1 MMDSNSKLSDP
12 GGVRSLHARWVVTAE
27 LVLES
32 AAHLGG
38 GDGDATDMVLVRDAR
53 EGVPLLPGTS
63 LAGALRGHLADVLGG
78 YRSSE
83 DTRVAALFGGGR
95 GDDLGAQS
103 PLIVFD
109 SQGVLPREH
118 PVEIRDGVAI
128 DPRTGTAE
136 EHKKF
141 DIEILPAGTRFP
153 LRFECLVAEP
163 GEESKLVSLLVTSLS
178 ALVLGEASIG
188 ARRSRGL
195 GAVRTEGW
203 RARRHELSS
212 GAGWC
217 TWLTSD
223 PEQPFSTD
231 ESTFDGPAA
240 ACRSA
245 HPGIALDLPADGRRR
260 LVVTANLT
268 VQDGLLVRSAPR
280 EADAPD
286 AAHLRSGGR
295 SVLPGTSLAGAL
307 RNRAL
312 RIAGVVRAVHGDAGD
327 WVSRLFG
334 PRLEGADTGSS
345 EGLAAARL
353 RVSEGVI
360 ENGRRARPSRIRV
373 DRFTQGVV
381 PGALFDEEPECGGHL
396 RVRLELREPE
406 PGDAGLLL
414 LLLKDLLAG
423 DLPVGG
429 TAAVGRG
436 VLRGTAR
443 VVFEDGTEGMLD
455 PAQPLDATLASRVEA
470 AIREFQDVAGVA
482 GGAS

>member
-1 MMDSNSKLSDP
+1 MTNSTGKLSDP

-27 LVLES
+27 LVLGS

-38 GDGDATDMVLVRDAR
+38 GDGDAADMVLVRDAR

-63 LAGALRGHLADVLGG
+63 LAGALRAHLADVLGG

-83 DTRVAALFGGGR
+83 DPRVAALFDGSR

-103 PLIVFD
+103 PLIVSD
-109 SQGVLPREH
+109 SLGVLPREH

-195 GAVRTEGW
+195 GAVRAGGW
-203 RARRHELSS
+203 RAVRHDLSS
-212 GAGWC
+212 AGGWSG
-217 TWLTSD
+217 WVASD
-223 PEQPFSTD
+223 SEGRFAPD
-231 ESTFDGPAA
+231 ASTFDDPAS

-245 HPGIALDLPADGRRR
+245 HPGIALDLPADRRR
-260 LVVTANLT
+260 RIIATADLT
-268 VQDGLLVRSAPR
+268 VRDGLLVRSAPR

-307 RNRAL
+307 RNRAT
-312 RIAGVVRAVHGDAGD
+312 RIAGVVRGTYGDADD

-334 PRLEGADTGSS
+334 PCLEEATASAQES
-345 EGLAAARL
+345 LAAARL

-414 LLLKDLLAG
+414 LLLKDLLTG
-423 DLPVGG
+423 DLSVGG

-443 VVFEDGTEGMLD
+443 VVFEDGTEGGLD
-455 PAQPLDATLASRVEA
+455 PAQPLDATLASRVDA
-470 AIREFQDVAGVA
+470 AIREFHDVAGAA